1 MHETNRGQK
10 IRRVAGEVLS
20 QLLNVPILSGALVT
34 ILYLQ
39 LPDGAPNRLIGYAWA
54 MAFQCLIPLSSLF
67 FYIPGRTRD
76 PDKIARRQRIASF
89 ILMLV
94 SYPAGWLVL
103 RSIHAP
109 AVFEAVAA
117 TYSLVTLGLVVFN
130 LLLRYKASGHA
141 AGVAGPVAALVYL
154 YGLVAAPLIALL
166 PLVTWARVAAKGHN
180 AWQPVVGAGLSLTI
194 GVGVLWAYGFPPFS
208 GLLW

>member
-1 MHETNRGQK
+1 MHETNCGQK
-10 IRRVAGEVLS
+10 IRRIAGEVLS

-34 ILYLQ
+34 ILYIQ
-39 LPDGAPNRLIGYAWA
+39 LPDGTPNRLPGYAWA
-54 MAFQCLIPLSSLF
+54 MVFQCLIPLSSLL

-76 PDKIARRQRIASF
+76 PEKIARRQRIASF
-89 ILMLV
+89 ALMLV

-103 RSIHAP
+103 RGIHAP
-109 AVFEAVAA
+109 AVFEAVSA

-180 AWQPVVGAGLSLTI
+180 AWQTVVGAGLSLTI
-194 GVGVLWAYGFPPFS
+194 GVGVLWAYGFAPFS